1 MKAQFHLSLPCK
13 SIEITKNFYTSIL
26 GASLGRYADKWA
38 DINLYDNQLTFTQAG
53 DFSFNF
59 KNYKLGESVLPSF
72 HFGVIIPVQVWGD
85 LYTKLFKS
93 NYEVTTEVTFMKN
106 KIGEH
111 LSFFITD
118 PNGYMIEFKSFKTEN
133 EVFSATL

>member
-1 MKAQFHLSLPCK
+1 MKAQFHLALPCK
-13 SIEITKNFYTSIL
+13 SIEVTKNFYTSIL

-53 DFSFNF
+53 DFNFNF

>member
-1 MKAQFHLSLPCK
+1 MAFKYLTNEKL
-13 SIEITKNFYTSIL
+13 TFYTRFNCL
-26 GASLGRYADKWA
+26 FCFFWA

-53 DFSFNF
+53 DFNFNF

-133 EVFSATL
+133 EVFCTSV

>member
-1 MKAQFHLSLPCK
+1 M
-13 SIEITKNFYTSIL
+13 
-26 GASLGRYADKWA
+26 
-38 DINLYDNQLTFTQAG
+38 
-53 DFSFNF
+53 
-59 KNYKLGESVLPSF
+59 LPSF